1 MKILHSA
8 DWHLGRVYHGMSLL
22 EDQAHV
28 LAQFVVCVRN
38 RKPDV
43 VVIAGDIYDRAIP
56 PSEAIRLLDETL
68 TRVVIELGVPV
79 ILIAGN
85 HDGPERLGFGSRL
98 LEAAGLT
105 VRGNISADCAPVVIK
120 DAHGSVA
127 IYPLPYAEPAVV
139 KSTLGIEDVTDH
151 HQSLKMQLD
160 RVRASHDPDHRSIV
174 VSHAFVQGCSVSDS
188 ERQLSVGGTGSVGM
202 DVFNGFNYVALG
214 HLHRPQSLDGQRIH
228 YAGSLMKYSFAE
240 VDHNKSASLVDLD
253 AQGNVSIEFIELKPR
268 RDLRIITGLLE
279 DLVAQGLED
288 HRRDDFILAR
298 LTDHGAILDS
308 MGKLRSAYPNAL
320 SIERIEHEAGSGI
333 ANTNDHRKIG
343 TDALFA
349 SFYKEMTG
357 LELQNDALAMLNSQ
371 ITAIESAA
379 REISQ

>member
-1 MKILHSA
+1 M
-8 DWHLGRVYHGMSLL
+8 WWSL
-22 EDQAHV
+22 QV
-28 LAQFVVCVRN
+28 ISTTVRS
-38 RKPDV
+38 
-43 VVIAGDIYDRAIP
+43 P

-68 TRVVIELGVPV
+68 TRIVIDLGVPV

-105 VRGNISADCAPVVIK
+105 VRGNLSADCAPVVIK
-120 DAHGSVA
+120 DTHGSVA

-139 KSTLGIEDVTDH
+139 KSTLGIEDVIDH
-151 HQSLKMQLD
+151 HQSLKMQLN
-160 RVRASHDPDHRSIV
+160 RVRASHDSSHRSIV

-188 ERQLSVGGTGSVGM
+188 ERQLSVGGSGSVGV
-202 DVFNGFNYVALG
+202 DVFDGFNYVALG

-240 VDHNKSASLVDLD
+240 VDHNKSASLVDMD

-279 DLVAQGLED
+279 ELVAQGLED
-288 HRRDDFILAR
+288 QRRDDFILAR

-333 ANTNDHRKIG
+333 ANTNDHRKIE

>member
-1 MKILHSA
+1 MRILHSA
-8 DWHLGRVYHGMSLL
+8 DWHLGRVYHGVSLL

-28 LAQFVVCVRN
+28 LAQFVECVRDK
-38 RKPDV
+38 KPDV
-43 VVIAGDIYDRAIP
+43 VVISGDVYDRAIP

-68 TRVVIELGVPV
+68 TCIVIKQGVPV

-105 VRGNISADCAPVVIK
+105 VRGNLTADCTPVLLN
-120 DAHGSVA
+120 DAHGTVA

-139 KSTLGIEDVTDH
+139 KSILGNEDVADH
-151 HQSLKMQLD
+151 HQSLKVQLD
-160 RVRASHDPDHRSIV
+160 RVRASHNAETRSIV
-174 VSHAFVQGCSVSDS
+174 VAHAFVQGCSVSDS
-188 ERQLSVGGTGSVGM
+188 ERQLSVGGTGSVGAE
-202 DVFNGFNYVALG
+202 VFDGFNYVALG
-214 HLHRPQSLDGQRIH
+214 HLHRPQSMDGQRIH

-240 VDHNKSASLVDLD
+240 VDQNKSASLITMD
-253 AQGNVSIEFIELKPR
+253 AKGNVAIEFLELKPK
-268 RDLRIITGLLE
+268 RDLRIVTGLLE
-279 DLVAQGLED
+279 EIVAKGLED
-288 HRRDDFILAR
+288 ERRDDFILAR

-320 SIERIEHEAGSGI
+320 SIERIENEAGSGI
-333 ANTNDHRKIG
+333 ANANDHRKIG

-357 LELQNDALAMLNSQ
+357 LELENEALEMLSTQ
-371 ITAIESAA
+371 ITAIEKAS
-379 REISQ
+379 REITQ